1 MASIIKIKRSGT
13 AGAPSTLKLGEMAY
27 SYLAGTE
34 GNGGDRLYMGTGGVD
49 GSGNANEIEVI
60 GGVYFTDKLDH
71 TPGTLTASSAIIVD
85 ASSKIDVLNVD
96 NITLDGN
103 TISTTDVN
111 GNLILSPNG
120 TAAVNVPSGYKDR
133 AGFSTNSLATKEYVD
148 AVSGAKTITI
158 TGDTGSDTVN
168 IADSALTFDGADGLA
183 TTVTDNQVT
192 IGVAGG
198 GIPNSSLTN
207 STITITGD
215 GLATD
220 AVALGET
227 LTFTGGTAITSA
239 VTANEVTFTLD
250 NTAVSAGT
258 YGSASSIPT
267 FTVDAQGRLTAA
279 SETDISTDLSIAGD
293 TGTDTV
299 NLLDSDLTF
308 TGGTG
313 ITTDISDNVV
323 TIAGDDAT
331 TSTRGIASF
340 NSADFSVSSGAVSIK
355 PGGVSNTQ
363 LVNSSITIT
372 GDGAATDA
380 VSLGET
386 LTISGG
392 TGLTTAITDNTITV
406 SGDDATTSTKG
417 IASFASADFSVTSG
431 AVSIATGGVSNAQLA
446 GSITNA
452 KLVNSTI
459 SVTDGTTSD
468 DVALGGTLTFADGT
482 GIDVTQSGGTVTV
495 SGTDATTS
503 AKGIASFS
511 SDNFAV
517 SSGAVTIKN
526 GGVNADELAGTLDL
540 SGKSVTLA
548 AGEISN
554 AELAN
559 SSITIN
565 GTAISLG
572 ASGTIDTDDINEG
585 TANLYYTDAR
595 ADSDAK
601 NAVSATDAG
610 GDGSF
615 SYDAGT
621 GVFTYTGPSAAETRA
636 HFSGGTGVTYTS
648 GTGVIAI
655 GQPVGTSDS
664 VTFSGL
670 KVTGNTII
678 DGNLQV
684 NGTQTTINT
693 QTLAVEDN
701 MIYLNQLESDGSP
714 VIAVDL
720 GFAFN
725 YNDSSGGY
733 AHGGLFRDA
742 TDGRFKFYGGYALE
756 PDSDLD
762 IDVDH
767 ATFGLRDVQ
776 VRNLYA
782 DKIIGNSQ
790 GFDSDFATKTT
801 DDLTEGSTNLYYT
814 TARVDSDMGDILV
827 AGEGIDITPGAGII
841 TVAAEDATTTNKGVA
856 SFATADF
863 NVTGGAVELK
873 DTVVKTVSTD
883 GSAATP
889 STHGVTIAGTSA
901 QGISTSGSGSTI
913 TITAANAAA
922 DGTTKGV
929 AAFNSTNFSAA
940 SGVISTE
947 DITLYSGDDQNGQG
961 SGIAATAG
969 ESFNIYGD
977 FSQGI
982 QTNITGGNLIVT
994 GRNATVSSKGVASF
1008 GAYADSATDPLAI
1021 RQFTITSG
1029 DVALTTVDGGTY

>member
-96 NITLDGN
+96 NVTINGN
-103 TISTTDVN
+103 TISTTDTN

-120 TAAVNVPSGYKDR
+120 TGAINAPAGYKDR
-133 AGFSTNSLATKEYVD
+133 AGFGTNSLATKEYVD
-148 AVSGAKTITI
+148 EVSGASIISI

-168 IADSALTFDGADGLA
+168 IADSSLTFDGADGLA
-183 TTVTDNQVT
+183 TTITDNQVT

-207 STITITGD
+207 STVTISADAGSN
-215 GLATD
+215 D

-227 LTFTGGTAITSA
+227 LTLTGGTAITST
-239 VTANEVTFTLD
+239 VGANEVTFALD

-279 SETDISTDLSIAGD
+279 SETNISTDLSIAGD

-313 ITTDISDNVV
+313 ITTDITDNVV
-323 TIAGDDAT
+323 TITGTDAT
-331 TSTRGIASF
+331 TSIKGIASF

-355 PGGVSNTQ
+355 TGGVSNTQ

-417 IASFASADFSVTSG
+417 IASFSSSDFTVTSG
-431 AVSIATGGVSNAQLA
+431 AVTIATGGVSNDQLG
-446 GSITNA
+446 GSIANS

-459 SVTDGTTSD
+459 TVTDGTTPSD
-468 DVALGGTLTFADGT
+468 IALGGTLTFVDGT
-482 GIDVTQSGGTVTV
+482 GIDVSQSGGSVTV

-517 SSGAVTIKN
+517 SSGVVTIKN

-554 AELAN
+554 GELAN
-559 SSITIN
+559 SSVTFN
-565 GTAISLG
+565 GTTVALG
-572 ASGTIDTDDINEG
+572 ASGSFTTDAVSEG
-585 TANLYYTDAR
+585 STNLYYTDAR

-601 NAVSATDAG
+601 NAVSAVDAG

-615 SYDAGT
+615 SYNNGT

-636 HFSGGTGVTYTS
+636 HFSAGTGVTLSS
-648 GTGVIAI
+648 GEISI
-655 GQPVGTSDS
+655 GQPVGTTDS
-664 VTFSGL
+664 VIFSGL
-670 KVTGNTII
+670 KVTGNTVL

-693 QTLAVEDN
+693 QTLSVDDN

-714 VIAVDL
+714 TIVVDL

-725 YNDSSGGY
+725 YNDSNSTY
-733 AHGGLFRDA
+733 AHGGFFRDA
-742 TDGRFKFYGGYALE
+742 TDGVFKIYGGYTPE

-762 IDVDH
+762 IDIDH
-767 ATFGLRDVQ
+767 PSFGLRDLQ
-776 VRNLYA
+776 VRRIIAENITGNLA
-782 DKIIGNSQ
+782 A
-790 GFDSDFATKTT
+790 FDSQFADKTT

-814 TARVDSDMGDILV
+814 TARVDSDMGDILT
-827 AGEGIDITPGAGII
+827 AGEGIDITEGAGTI
-841 TVAAEDATTTNKGVA
+841 TIAGEDATTSNKGIA
-856 SFATADF
+856 SFSSANF
-863 NVTGGAVELK
+863 SVTSGAV
-873 DTVVKTVSTD
+873 STND
-883 GSAATP
+883 ITLAGGTGSAAATLGE
-889 STHGVTIAGTSA
+889 TLTVQGTAA
-901 QGISTSGSGSTI
+901 QGISTSATGTTL

-922 DGTTKGV
+922 DGSTKGV
-929 AAFNSTNFSAA
+929 AAFNATNFSAA
-940 SGVISTE
+940 TGVISSE
-947 DITLYSGDDQNGQG
+947 DITINGGTG
-961 SGIAATAG
+961 SAAATLG
-969 ESFNIYGD
+969 ESF
-977 FSQGI
+977 
-982 QTNITGGNLIVT
+982 TITG
-994 GRNATVSSKGVASF
+994 NATQGVSTSATGTTITTTVANATLTTKGVVKF
-1008 GAYADSATDPLAI
+1008 DTYADSAGEGT

-1029 DVALTTVDGGTY
+1029 NVELTTVDGGSY

>member
-13 AGAPSTLKLGEMAY
+13 SGAPSTLKLGEMAY

-85 ASSKIDVLNVD
+85 ASSKIDILNVD
-96 NITLDGN
+96 NVTINGN
-103 TISTTDVN
+103 TISTTDTN

-120 TAAVNVPSGYKDR
+120 TGAVNVPSGYKDR
-133 AGFSTNSLATKEYVD
+133 AGFGANSLATKEYVD
-148 AVSGAKTITI
+148 IVSGANNLTI

-168 IADSALTFDGADGLA
+168 LLDSSLTFDGADGLA

-207 STITITGD
+207 SSITITGD

-227 LTFTGGTAITSA
+227 LTFSGGTALTSA
-239 VTANEVTFTLD
+239 VSANEVTFSLD
-250 NTAVSAGT
+250 NTSVSSGT

-279 SETDISTDLSIAGD
+279 SQTNISTDLSIAGD

-313 ITTDISDNVV
+313 ITTAVTNNV
-323 TIAGDDAT
+323 
-331 TSTRGIASF
+331 
-340 NSADFSVSSGAVSIK
+340 
-355 PGGVSNTQ
+355 
-363 LVNSSITIT
+363 
-372 GDGAATDA
+372 
-380 VSLGET
+380 
-386 LTISGG
+386 LTI
-392 TGLTTAITDNTITV
+392 

-417 IASFASADFSVTSG
+417 IASFATADFSVSSG
-431 AVSIATGGVSNAQLA
+431 AVSIKTAGVSNTQLE
-446 GSITNA
+446 GGITNA

-459 SVTDGTTSD
+459 TVTDGVTPSN
-468 DVALGGTLTFADGT
+468 VSLGGTLTFADGT

-495 SGTDATTS
+495 SGVDASTS
-503 AKGIASFS
+503 SKGVAQFNLN
-511 SDNFAV
+511 DFAV
-517 SSGAVTIKN
+517 SSGLVSIKS
-526 GGVNADELAGTLDL
+526 GGIEDSHLAGTLDL

-548 AGEISN
+548 TGEISN

-565 GTAISLG
+565 GTSISLG
-572 ASGTIDTDDINEG
+572 ASGSIDTDDINEG
-585 TANLYYTDAR
+585 TTNLYYTDAR

-601 NAVSATDAG
+601 NAVSAVDAG

-615 SYDAGT
+615 SYNDAT

-636 HFSGGTGVTYTS
+636 HFSAGTGVTLSS
-648 GTGVIAI
+648 GEISI

-670 KVTGNTII
+670 KVTGNTVI

-684 NGTQTTINT
+684 NGTQTIINT
-693 QTLAVEDN
+693 QTLQVDDN
-701 MIYLNQLESDGSP
+701 LFYLNNLESAGSP
-714 VIAVDL
+714 TINIDI

-733 AHGGLFRDA
+733 SHGGFIRDA
-742 TDGRFKFYGGYALE
+742 TDGVFKIFGGYSPE
-756 PDSDLD
+756 PDSDND
-762 IDVDH
+762 IDIDH
-767 ATFGLRDVQ
+767 PSFGLRDLQ
-776 VRNLYA
+776 VR
-782 DKIIGNSQ
+782 KIIATNIQ
-790 GFDSDFATKTT
+790 GTLDAFDSQFAAKST
-801 DDLTEGSTNLYYT
+801 DDLSEGTTNLYYT

-827 AGEGIDITPGAGII
+827 AGEGIDITEGAGTI
-841 TVAAEDATTTNKGVA
+841 TIAGEDATTSNKGIA
-856 SFATADF
+856 SFSSTNF
-863 NVTGGAVELK
+863 TVSSGAV
-873 DTVVKTVSTD
+873 STND
-883 GSAATP
+883 ITLSGGSGSAAATLGETL
-889 STHGVTIAGTSA
+889 SIVGTAA
-901 QGISTSGSGSTI
+901 QGISTSATGTTL

-922 DGTTKGV
+922 DG
-929 AAFNSTNFSAA
+929 ST
-940 SGVISTE
+940 
-947 DITLYSGDDQNGQG
+947 
-961 SGIAATAG
+961 
-969 ESFNIYGD
+969 
-977 FSQGI
+977 
-982 QTNITGGNLIVT
+982 
-994 GRNATVSSKGVASF
+994 KGVASF
-1008 GAYADSATDPLAI
+1008 NATNFAASSGIISSEDITINGGTGSAAATLGESFTITGEAAQGVSTTATGTTITTTVANATLTTKGVTKFDTYADSAGEGT

-1029 DVALTTVDGGTY
+1029 SVALTTVDGGSY

>member
-96 NITLDGN
+96 NVTIDGN
-103 TISTTDVN
+103 TVSTTDTN

-120 TAAVNVPSGYKDR
+120 TGAINAPSGYKDR
-133 AGFSTNSLATKEYVD
+133 AGFGTNSLATKEYVD
-148 AVSGAKTITI
+148 EVSGASIITI

-168 IADSALTFDGADGLA
+168 IADSSLTFDGADGLA
-183 TTVTDNQVT
+183 TTITDNQVT
-192 IGVAGG
+192 IGVAGS

-207 STITITGD
+207 SSITITGD
-215 GLATD
+215 GASTD

-227 LTFTGGTAITSA
+227 LTFSGGTGLTSA
-239 VTANEVTFTLD
+239 VSNNEVTFTLD
-250 NTAVSAGT
+250 NTAVTPGT
-258 YGSASSIPT
+258 YGSASSVPT

-279 SETDISTDLSIAGD
+279 SQTNISTDLSIAAD

-299 NLLDSDLTF
+299 NLLDSDITF

-313 ITTDISDNVV
+313 IATTVTDNVV
-323 TIAGDDAT
+323 TIAGTNAAADGSTKGIAAFNSTNFSASSGVISSEDITLSGDAGSAAATLGESFTIAGTSAQGISTSATGTTITVTAANAT
-331 TSTRGIASF
+331 TTAKGVASF
-340 NSADFSVSSGAVSIK
+340 ASADFSVSSGAVSI
-355 PGGVSNTQ
+355 
-363 LVNSSITIT
+363 
-372 GDGAATDA
+372 
-380 VSLGET
+380 
-386 LTISGG
+386 
-392 TGLTTAITDNTITV
+392 
-406 SGDDATTSTKG
+406 
-417 IASFASADFSVTSG
+417 
-431 AVSIATGGVSNAQLA
+431 ATGGVSNTQLA

-459 SVTDGTTSD
+459 TVSDGTITD
-468 DVALGGTLTFADGT
+468 DISLGATLKISTADG
-482 GIDVTQSGGTVTV
+482 IDFVVNGNDSATISGV
-495 SGTDATTS
+495 DATTS
-503 AKGIASFS
+503 SKGVAQFS

-517 SSGAVTIKN
+517 SSGEVTIKN

-548 AGEISN
+548 TGEISN
-554 AELAN
+554 SELAN

-572 ASGTIDTDDINEG
+572 GSGTIDTDDISEG
-585 TANLYYTDAR
+585 TTNLYYTDAR

-742 TDGRFKFYGGYALE
+742 TDGRFKFYGGYGPE

-776 VRNLYA
+776 VRTLYA

-814 TARVDSDMGDILV
+814 TARVDSDMGDILT

-863 NVTGGAVELK
+863 NVTSGAVELK
-873 DTVVKTVSTD
+873 DTVTKSVSTD

-889 STHGVTIAGTSA
+889 SGHAFTIAGTSA
-901 QGISTSGSGSTI
+901 QGITTSGAGSTV

-922 DGTTKGV
+922 DGSTKGV
-929 AAFNSTNFSAA
+929 AAFDATHFSAA
-940 SGVISTE
+940 SGVISAS
-947 DITLYSGDDQNGQG
+947 DITLFSGDDLNGQ
-961 SGIAATAG
+961 STGIAATVG
-969 ESFNIYGD
+969 ESFNIFGD

-982 QTNITGGNLIVT
+982 QTNIASGNLIVT
-994 GRNATVSSKGVASF
+994 GRNATTTSKGVASF
-1008 GAYADSATDPLAI
+1008 GAFADSASDPLSI